1 MSGVN
6 KGNSQSS
13 SPISPPRIAHELI
26 LPSQLPSQHHTS
38 ADSPSPPKLSTT
50 SHPSIPRPDPNASV
64 NGHYISCVRHLGWRG
79 MGAQMAAAAVVVVV
93 KGKGR
98 LGIIAQQHNTT
109 RHEISKDS
117 PHHLFSSVFSSCF
130 ISLPPPFKREN
141 KNALPSPLCPLPLSA
156 RRSPCFRCQQNPH
169 SPQLLPPS
177 HGIPRKG
184 YFQCKKKG
192 VNKFCPTKCIYPF
205 RDAAPHPPQKR
216 RQKTNAKRKQI
227 TPQLHAC
234 YAML

>member
-1 MSGVN
+1 MGECLSLPSSISMSGVN
-6 KGNSQSS
+6 KGSSQSS

-79 MGAQMAAAAVVVVV
+79 MGAQRAAAAVVVVV
-93 KGKGR
+93 EGKGR

-130 ISLPPPFKREN
+130 ISLSPPFKREK
-141 KNALPSPLCPLPLSA
+141 KNALPPPLLPSLLPA
-156 RRSPCFRCQQNPH
+156 RHAFDPSKTPP

-184 YFQCKKKG
+184 YFQCKKKELT
-192 VNKFCPTKCIYPF
+192 N
-205 RDAAPHPPQKR
+205 AARPNAYTPISRCSAPPPP
-216 RQKTNAKRKQI
+216 KTNKPQARKNK
-227 TPQLHAC
+227 TA
-234 YAML
+234 